1 MFGIQ
6 FNRNMSRERWEEL
19 HNLDIESWGFPL
31 SVENAF
37 LNAGCRNTGEVIDL
51 TENEIKEC
59 IELIRSSNSEVV
71 HKEKFEQV
79 MGILQRENE
88 DLLLEQWFLSQM
100 DEIRSAKK
108 TFAIHVQCIEAFLE
122 NGLSIYTDA
131 SIQDAYMEGS
141 ISGLLS
147 YSMISDTEQSRIK
160 HKVSSVLVVIAFPC
174 FMRCRVLAEM
184 PCL

>member
-79 MGILQRENE
+79 MGILHRENIVLPTEEEKKAIRESLTEVQKLQEEIRLLKRENE
-88 DLLLEQWFLSQM
+88 DLSCRLE
-100 DEIRSAKK
+100 
-108 TFAIHVQCIEAFLE
+108 VYC
-122 NGLSIYTDA
+122 
-131 SIQDAYMEGS
+131 
-141 ISGLLS
+141 
-147 YSMISDTEQSRIK
+147 
-160 HKVSSVLVVIAFPC
+160 
-174 FMRCRVLAEM
+174 CRRYARRLD
-184 PCL
+184 